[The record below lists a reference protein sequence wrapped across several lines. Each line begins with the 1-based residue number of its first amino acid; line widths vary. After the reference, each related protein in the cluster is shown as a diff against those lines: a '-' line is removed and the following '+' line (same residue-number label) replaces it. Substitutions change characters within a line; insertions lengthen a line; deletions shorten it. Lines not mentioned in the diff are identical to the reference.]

1 MSKLPGIKK
10 WGRILNGLV
19 YADNAKD
26 FDRNLQSFTE
36 IGFSKIAEDNDW
48 DDSQKLNWR
57 RAIENNYIIFHT
69 EEYVDKLDE
78 LASKR
83 ERIVNLIEVEEPQSE
98 LAIELIQS
106 LESEKKQP
114 KDWIDEAFDEIEEI
128 IRNNNNGKSKQIKEV
143 WID

>member
-69 EEYVDKLDE
+69 EEYADKLDE
-78 LASKR
+78 LAHKR
-83 ERIVNLIEVEEPQSE
+83 DRIIKLNEVEEPQSE
-98 LAIELIQS
+98 LAVELIKS
-106 LESEKKQP
+106 LEKKEP

-128 IRNNNNGKSKQIKEV
+128 IRQNNNGKNVNKREV

>member
-1 MSKLPGIKK
+1 MSKLAGIKK

-36 IGFSKIAEDNDW
+36 IGFTKIAEDNDW

-83 ERIVNLIEVEEPQSE
+83 ERIVNLTEVEEPQSE
-98 LAIELIQS
+98 LAVELIQS
-106 LESEKKQP
+106 LELEKKQP